1 MTSPVP
7 AAAPLRADTSDA
19 TISHDTTAPDAA
31 HHSRRDQVFAAID
44 AANAADPR
52 SEDGQPAELLY
63 GQRMTAEQ
71 ARLYPDAGD
80 ALAIAC
86 RGQHVERWLLPR
98 SDYPEGREGYLTW
111 RRDQGRRHADR
122 VMGLMR
128 DAGYDA
134 AQIDAAGRMLRKEGI
149 KRDPQVQAL
158 EDVACFTFI
167 RHYLGDFAT
176 TQDPD
181 ALVRIVAKTARKMS
195 PRARARAVAE
205 FPMPEAFL
213 DAFAAAGS
221 A

>member
-1 MTSPVP
+1 MTP
-7 AAAPLRADTSDA
+7 
-19 TISHDTTAPDAA
+19 
-31 HHSRRDQVFAAID
+31 RDQVFAAID
-44 AANAADPR
+44 ALNAADPR
-52 SEDGQPAELLY
+52 LEDGTPAELLY
-63 GQRMTAEQ
+63 GRRMTDEQ
-71 ARLYPDAGD
+71 ARLHPDAGD

-128 DAGYDA
+128 DAGYA
-134 AQIDAAGRMLRKEGI
+134 EPEIEAAGRMLRKEGI

-195 PRARARAVAE
+195 PEARRRAVAE
-205 FPMPEAFL
+205 FPMPQAFL
-213 DAFAAAGS
+213 DAFAAADGQ
-221 A
+221 